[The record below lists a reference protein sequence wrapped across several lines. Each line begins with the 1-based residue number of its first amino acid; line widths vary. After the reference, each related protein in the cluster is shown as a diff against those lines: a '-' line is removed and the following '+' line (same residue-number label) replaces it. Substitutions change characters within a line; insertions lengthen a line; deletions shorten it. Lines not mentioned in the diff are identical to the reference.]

1 MPRCSR
7 RSRYSLNYDISAR
20 TAEIPVPSRAPAIL
34 SVGHEWGSAIA
45 TRSIIII
52 PSSNGRGRVLSC
64 AIFTVTG
71 ISYIDISLGSKIARL
86 ESFREREREQ
96 VEEFV
101 RRLIPD
107 QRFSFAVFANTS

>member
-20 TAEIPVPSRAPAIL
+20 TPEIPILSRAPAIL
-34 SVGHEWGSAIA
+34 SVGHKWGSAIA

-71 ISYIDISLGSKIARL
+71 ISYSSSRL
-86 ESFREREREQ
+86 ENSEIGIFSRERERASGGIRSK
-96 VEEFV
+96 VN
-101 RRLIPD
+101 
-107 QRFSFAVFANTS
+107 S

>member
-20 TAEIPVPSRAPAIL
+20 TPEIPIPSRAPAIL

-64 AIFTVTG
+64 AIFAVTG
-71 ISYIDISLGSKIARL
+71 ISYRSRL
-86 ESFREREREQ
+86 ENSEIGIFSRERERASGGIRSK
-96 VEEFV
+96 VN
-101 RRLIPD
+101 
-107 QRFSFAVFANTS
+107 S